1 MIPDE
6 RFHKE
11 ERLAKTKDFRRVY
24 KEGAFFK
31 KSGLIFYYLPNTL
44 DRNRIGFSIR
54 ASNIKLASS
63 RNRIRRLLKEVY
75 RTRKKILKKGFDIVF
90 VVKRDLG
97 RAIAYREV
105 ESLFLKLTK
114 EAGILL

>member
-1 MIPDE
+1 MISDE
-6 RFHKE
+6 RFPKE

-44 DRNRIGFSIR
+44 ETNRIGFSIR
-54 ASNIKLASS
+54 SSNIKLANR

-90 VVKRDLG
+90 VVKRDLPKK
-97 RAIAYREV
+97 IAYKNIED
-105 ESLFLKLTK
+105 LFLKLAK
-114 EAGILL
+114 EAGIVL